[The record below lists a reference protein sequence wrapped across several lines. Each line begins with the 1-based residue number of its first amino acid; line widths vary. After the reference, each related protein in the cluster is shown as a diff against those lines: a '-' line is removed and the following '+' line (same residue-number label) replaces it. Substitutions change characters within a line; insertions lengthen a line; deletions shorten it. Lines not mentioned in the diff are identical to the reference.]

1 MKMNIKEIIESE
13 ARKRAEV
20 WAINKKITTDRYPA
34 VEEYLS
40 DMKSF
45 INIIAS
51 YDRDE
56 FP

>member
-1 MKMNIKEIIESE
+1 MNIKEIIESE

-20 WAINKKITTDRYPA
+20 WAINKKITTDRYSA

-56 FP
+56 FL

>member
-1 MKMNIKEIIESE
+1 MNIKEIIESE